1 MQVASTALAAAL
13 VAVLS
18 AAAPATNLPTSR
30 DGTITEVVVTATRA
44 PRAILDVAASISR
57 VDAATLNTAGTL
69 HYDAALNQ
77 TPGVYVQRGSG
88 QEGLLAVRS
97 PVLTGAGACGAFL
110 VLEDGMS
117 TRPVG
122 FCNVNELFELN
133 TEQAAAAEVLRG
145 PGTHYGANAL
155 HGVINVLTPRVAALP
170 ALSLGWRQGAARYRQ
185 VQFQVAAAAGDVRFG
200 AYGSAT
206 HDGGFRAH
214 SSTDNS
220 KLNLLLDRGLAGGE
234 LQLRAAATV
243 LNQDTAGFIRGL
255 DSYRNTALA
264 RSNPNPE
271 AYRNASSARFSG
283 AWERNDCGD
292 CELRWQW
299 VLRRSRMEFMQHF
312 LLGKPIERN
321 AQSSAA
327 LAFSRRAPL
336 QDANG
341 ATLLVWGA
349 GAELEY
355 ATTTLLEFQTA
366 PTTEGSAA
374 ARAIRPAGRHYDY
387 GVNSLTASVSVAADW
402 PFAARWTLA
411 AGGRGDL
418 TRYQYNNRMRSGNTN
433 EFGVACPFGGC
444 LFSRPASRADR
455 FAQFTPHVELRFR
468 SNDRQLWYA
477 TLTRGFR
484 PPESTELYRLQRQ
497 QNLANLN
504 AEQLDS
510 AELGWRLSSK
520 QWSASLAAYA
530 MRKRNVIVRD
540 ASGFNIDNLATAHRG
555 LEYQI
560 DWRLSSA
567 WKFGLSGTIAR
578 HEYRSNALLDGG
590 ETIRAGRDIDT
601 APRQLL
607 TAIVGWTPTATWQ
620 SSLRFNRVGPYYLDA
635 ANSARYPGHT
645 LVDWQIAKQIVLRRS
660 ARLQLELAATNL
672 LDRTYATRADIAFGD
687 YRYLPGPGRSFFA
700 GFKFEQR

>member
-1 MQVASTALAAAL
+1 MLGATAFAS
-13 VAVLS
+13 
-18 AAAPATNLPTSR
+18 NLHASPDSK
-30 DGTITEVVVTATRA
+30 ISEVVVTATRA

-57 VDAATLNTAGTL
+57 IDTATLNTAGTL

-155 HGVINVLTPRVAALP
+155 HGVINILTPRVAELP
-170 ALSLGWRQGAARYRQ
+170 ALSVGWRQGAADYRQ
-185 VQFQVAAAAGDVRFG
+185 LQFQTAATGGTVQFG

-234 LQLRAAATV
+234 LQLRAAATL

-255 DSYRNTALA
+255 DSYRNAALA
-264 RSNPNPE
+264 QSNPNPE
-271 AYRNASSARFSG
+271 AYRNAASARLGG
-283 AWERNDCGD
+283 AWERHDCGD

-299 VLRRSRMEFMQHF
+299 LLRRSHMEFMQHF

-327 LAFSRRAPL
+327 LTFSRRAPL
-336 QDANG
+336 RDANG
-341 ATLLVWGA
+341 ATLLVWHA
-349 GAELEY
+349 AAELEY
-355 ATTTLLEFQTA
+355 ANTTLLEFQNA

-387 GVNSLTASVSVAADW
+387 GVNSLTASVSVDAEW

-411 AGGRGDL
+411 ASGRGDL
-418 TRYQYNNRMRSGNTN
+418 TRYRYNNRMRNGNSD

-444 LFSRPASRADR
+444 LFNRPASRADR
-455 FAQFTPHVELRFR
+455 FAQFTPRVELRFR
-468 SNDRQLWYA
+468 STDHQLWYA
-477 TLTRGFR
+477 TATRGFR
-484 PPESTELYRLQRQ
+484 PPESTELYRLQKQ
-497 QNLANLN
+497 QNLANLR

-510 AELGWRLSSK
+510 AELGWRLASTE
-520 QWSASLAAYA
+520 WSASLAAYA

-540 ASGFNIDNLATAHRG
+540 ASGFNVDNLATAHRG

-560 DWRLSSA
+560 DWRVNSA
-567 WKFGLSGTIAR
+567 WKFGLSGTTAH
-578 HEYRSNALLDGG
+578 HEYRGNALLEGG

-607 TAIVGWTPTATWQ
+607 TAVVTWTPAASWQ
-620 SSLRFNRVGPYYLDA
+620 SNLRINRVGPYYLDA

-645 LVDWQIAKQIVLRRS
+645 LLDWQVAKQIAARRS
-660 ARLQLELAATNL
+660 GSWQLELAATNL
-672 LDRTYATRADIAFGD
+672 LDRSYATRADIAFGD
-687 YRYLPGPGRSFFA
+687 YRYLPGPGRSVFA
-700 GFKFEQR
+700 GFKFAQR